1 MKNRIKERRTE
12 LGMSQEQLA
21 QASGIGRST
30 ISEIE
35 AGKHAPTVDVALS
48 IARALG
54 KSVEE
59 LFG

>member
-1 MKNRIKERRTE
+1 MENRIKERRVE

-21 QASGIGRST
+21 QQARIGQST

-35 AGKHAPTVDVALS
+35 AGKHNPTVDVALG

-54 KSVEE
+54 KTVEE

>member
-1 MKNRIKERRTE
+1 MENRIKERRVE

-21 QASGIGRST
+21 RQARIGHST

-35 AGKHAPTVDVALS
+35 AGKHNPTVDVALK
-48 IARALG
+48 IARALE
-54 KSVEE
+54 KTVEE

>member
-1 MKNRIKERRTE
+1 MENQIKERRVE

-21 QASGIGRST
+21 RQAKIGQST

-35 AGKHAPTVDVALS
+35 AGKHNPTVDVALR
-48 IARALG
+48 IARVLE
-54 KSVEE
+54 KTVEE

>member
-1 MKNRIKERRTE
+1 MENRIKERRVE
-12 LGMSQEQLA
+12 LGMSQERLAQLA
-21 QASGIGRST
+21 GIGQST

-35 AGKHAPTVDVALS
+35 AGKHNPTVDVALC

-54 KSVEE
+54 KTVEE